1 MYKELIEQKRA
12 DFGKALEHFQGELN
26 AVRTGRASPAL
37 VENLLV
43 ESYGAK
49 TPLKN
54 LASITVPEARSL
66 AIQPWDKSLLQA
78 IEKAVQ
84 ASPIGINP
92 VNDGAYIR
100 LNMPSLTEERRKE
113 LVKLVKQNAEAARI
127 RIRNIR
133 EEIWK
138 EIGRQV
144 KDKKLTED
152 DKFKAETELKK
163 IVEENNGK
171 IEDMMEKKQAEIMT
185 V

>member
-1 MYKELIEQKRA
+1 MYKDLIEQKKP
-12 DFGKALEHFQGELN
+12 DLEKALEHFHGELN

-43 ESYGAK
+43 DSYGAK

-84 ASPIGINP
+84 ASPVGINP

-100 LNMPSLTEERRKE
+100 LNMPALTEERRKE
-113 LVKLVKQNAEAARI
+113 LVKLIKQNAESARI

-138 EIGRQV
+138 EVGRQV

-163 IVEENNGK
+163 IVDANNKK
-171 IEDMMEKKQAEIMT
+171 IEEMMEKKQAEIMI